1 MGREGSTGKER
12 HRGLVMQPEGNG
24 TSGSGRPGRR
34 KSWPGEPRRG
44 CEEGVTRSWH
54 VQGQQGGPGRGG
66 WGRRVQ
72 IAQESTAGSENNSRP
87 GGPGPDQIW
96 RFHNSCR
103 CHGDAQ
109 TAPPR
114 PLPRSGSQPAALTLS
129 APGDSLAPR
138 PRGPPQCGA
147 PGGGLLPGTLL
158 SLLVSS
164 PPARDRAGVADDG
177 LGSRSFRGAFC
188 V

>member
-1 MGREGSTGKER
+1 MNARDLFCWEEKGAQEKNDTEGWLRSPKETEPADPAGREGGS
-12 HRGLVMQPEGNG
+12 RGP
-24 TSGSGRPGRR
+24 R
-34 KSWPGEPRRG
+34 EPRRG
-44 CEEGVTRSWH
+44 CEEGVTPSWH

-129 APGDSLAPR
+129 APGDSLAP
-138 PRGPPQCGA
+138 
-147 PGGGLLPGTLL
+147 
-158 SLLVSS
+158 
-164 PPARDRAGVADDG
+164 PPARAPPVRGPGRRAAPGNPSLPLG
-177 LGSRSFRGAFC
+177 LLTTGQGQSWGG
-188 V
+188 